1 LTAIAKS
8 VRPPLN
14 STEAQ
19 LFVAD
24 IKASC
29 DFYTD
34 KLGFTVAFV
43 YGDPLYYAQVATMRG

>member
-1 LTAIAKS
+1 MTAIAKS